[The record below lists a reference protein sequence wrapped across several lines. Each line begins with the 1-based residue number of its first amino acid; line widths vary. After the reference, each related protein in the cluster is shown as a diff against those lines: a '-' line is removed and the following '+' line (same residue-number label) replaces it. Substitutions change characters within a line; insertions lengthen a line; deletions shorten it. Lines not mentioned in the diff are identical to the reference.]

1 MNIVPMHQKNDAEN
15 NLLVFRGVAAS
26 TISNHNEY
34 AIVNEY
40 KYVHESRLPENEEIE
55 FRGLKGT
62 TYANLSRRVQ
72 MAKHISGVPTTIN
85 GTPTSAGTSGYS
97 TANNLEARGGSGQGM
112 RVNITASGG
121 QVTGVSINS
130 DLGGGDFAYNYNTSE
145 VLTII
150 QSGSTN
156 DATLTITAVTD
167 RGGQKFFDVNNHMWD
182 SINNSYQKETTYTLS
197 ADEADLIVSVDGI
210 IQPFNQYTV
219 VSADFNEGS
228 GASNQL
234 VNLGSYVGVD
244 DTASKVE
251 IRDLKELVGNDDSV
265 LLADTVINRAV
276 WTSNGSSSTFNTASG
291 TESIHGSF
299 TNLAANAQTNNAS

>member
-1 MNIVPMHQKNDAEN
+1 MLIFHEEYRWQNIFQVYLQLSTEHDFSRY
-15 NLLVFRGVAAS
+15 FR
-26 TISNHNEY
+26 IYNC
-34 AIVNEY
+34 
-40 KYVHESRLPENEEIE
+40 K
-55 FRGLKGT
+55 
-62 TYANLSRRVQ
+62 Q
-72 MAKHISGVPTTIN
+72 
-85 GTPTSAGTSGYS
+85 
-97 TANNLEARGGSGQGM
+97 LEARGGSGQGM

-130 DLGGGDFAYNYNTSE
+130 GLGGGDFAYNYNTSE

-210 IQPFNQYTV
+210 IQPFSQYTV

-228 GASNQL
+228 GAL
-234 VNLGSYVGVD
+234 INL
-244 DTASKVE
+244 
-251 IRDLKELVGNDDSV
+251 
-265 LLADTVINRAV
+265 
-276 WTSNGSSSTFNTASG
+276 
-291 TESIHGSF
+291 
-299 TNLAANAQTNNAS
+299 